1 MRELLVRYLLGELD
15 ADEQSQLE
23 KQLRESPELRHEL
36 SQLQKCF
43 AETNDVDIPVGE
55 PPRGLAKRTAK
66 CIADSVHGE
75 EDVNLFDVAAGRVA
89 AFAGS
94 PDAPTGPLGWSLADI
109 TVAAGV
115 CLAVS
120 MLLAPALRNSQ
131 DASRRNRCAHNQAAA
146 YFIVAQYAAQHDGL
160 VPAVNPQEFAGMY
173 FVRLI
178 GQGYVDREEARRML
192 VCSGSPIGDLI
203 RRGEAEI
210 FIPTELQVTAAAR
223 DRLADL
229 FAKWS
234 TGSYAVPLPSIQNN
248 QYTCPRLFDAADI
261 FPIFADAP
269 NLNVAGIQ
277 SPNHYGGLLV
287 TYSDG
292 SVRFQTTAVALPGQD
307 KIFVN
312 KQDRAEAGLGADDS
326 VLVPGDHTPGFAA
339 VSLTQ

>member
-36 SQLQKCF
+36 SHLQKCF
-43 AETNDVDIPVGE
+43 AETNDIDIPVGE
-55 PPRGLAKRTAK
+55 APRGLAKRTAK
-66 CIADSVHGE
+66 CIADSVHGD
-75 EDVNLFDVAAGRVA
+75 EDVDLFDVAAGRVA

-94 PDAPTGPLGWSLADI
+94 ADAPAGPLGWSLADI

-131 DASRRNRCAHNQAAA
+131 DASRRNSCINNQKSA
-146 YFIVAQYAAQHDGL
+146 YFIVAQYARQNGGR
-160 VPAVNPQEFAGMY
+160 VPTVNPHEFAGMY
-173 FVRLI
+173 FVRLV
-178 GQGYVDREEARRML
+178 GQGFMDREEARRTL

-223 DRLADL
+223 DRLAEL
-229 FAKWS
+229 FARS

-248 QYTCPRLFDAADI
+248 RYTSPRLFDAADVV
-261 FPIFADAP
+261 PIFADAP
-269 NLNVAGIQ
+269 NLNVAGIE
-277 SPNHYGGLLV
+277 SPNHYGGLVV

-292 SVRFQTTAVALPGQD
+292 TVRFQTTAVAHPWD
-307 KIFVN
+307 DRIFLN
-312 KQDRAEAGLGADDS
+312 RQGRAEAGFGEHDS

-339 VSLTQ
+339 VSLTK